1 MAEPTIDAKATL
13 RRERAALC
21 DTLERLGPD
30 APTLCEGWTT
40 ADLAA
45 HLLVRERN
53 PAAGPGILIGTGPL
67 AAFTA
72 KAMAAEQNRGFAAML
87 TRLRSGPPA
96 FMVATMA
103 AVNVNENWI
112 HHEDAR
118 RANGETARPP
128 DADVE
133 AILTR
138 VTKRMARLQTRRL
151 APLGLAL
158 ELPDEL
164 VIVRV
169 GHPTATIVGRIGE
182 CVLYLSGRRSAA
194 EVELVGNP
202 AAIETLRTTTLGI

>member
-1 MAEPTIDAKATL
+1 MGEPTVDAKATL

-30 APTLCEGWTT
+30 APALCEGWTT

-45 HLLVRERN
+45 HLVVRERN
-53 PAAGPGILIGTGPL
+53 PAAGPGILIETGPL
-67 AAFTA
+67 AAYTA
-72 KAMAAEQNRGFAAML
+72 KAMAAEQAKGYDVML
-87 TRLRSGPPA
+87 ARLRNGPPA

-128 DADVE
+128 DPDVE

-138 VTKRMARLQTRRL
+138 VTKRTAKLQTRRL
-151 APLGLAL
+151 KPLGLAL
-158 ELPDEL
+158 DLPDEL

-169 GHPTATIVGRIGE
+169 GHPTATVSGRIGE
-182 CVLYLSGRRSAA
+182 CVLYLSGRRAAA
-194 EVELVGNP
+194 EVELHGNP
-202 AAIETLRTTTLGI
+202 DAVDVLRTATLGI

>member
-1 MAEPTIDAKATL
+1 VGAPTADAKSTL

-21 DTLERLGPD
+21 DTLERLGSD

-67 AAFTA
+67 AAYTA
-72 KAMAAEQNRGFAAML
+72 KAMAAEQAKGYDAMVA
-87 TRLRSGPPA
+87 RLRGGPPG

-112 HHEDAR
+112 HHEDVR

-128 DADVE
+128 DPETE

-138 VTKRMARLQTRRL
+138 VTKRMAKLQTRRL
-151 APLGLAL
+151 APCGLAL

-169 GHPTATIVGRIGE
+169 GHPTATITGRIGE
-182 CVLYLSGRRSAA
+182 CVLYLGGRRGAA
-194 EVELVGNP
+194 EVELRGNP
-202 AAIETLRTTTLGI
+202 DAVEALRTTELGI